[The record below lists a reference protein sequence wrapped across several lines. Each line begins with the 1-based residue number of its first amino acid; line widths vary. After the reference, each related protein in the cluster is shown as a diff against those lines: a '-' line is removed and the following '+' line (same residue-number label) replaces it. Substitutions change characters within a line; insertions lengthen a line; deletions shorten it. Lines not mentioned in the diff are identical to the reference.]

1 MRILKF
7 KKFNDK
13 RGSLFFNF
21 YKDFD
26 FKIRRIYFIKNFNKL
41 SRVIMQENLK
51 KLYVCVNGKIEIS
64 IESKK
69 FKKINLYTGESLKV
83 ECYTWISVRG
93 YKGSIC
99 LVLDSLD
106 YKEEHYI
113 RNKKEFLNI
122 INKKNEMINLFKVF
136 IPKNIHLK
144 LKKLL
149 KLDICLKVKFQNY
162 FKKKFQNL

>member
-41 SRVIMQENLK
+41 SRGNHARKFGK

-64 IESKK
+64 VESKK
-69 FKKINLYTGESLKV
+69 FKKKINLYTGESLKV
-83 ECYTWISVRG
+83 ESYTWISIRG

-106 YKEEHYI
+106 YKEKHYI

-122 INKKNEMINLFKVF
+122 INKKKRNDKSF
-136 IPKNIHLK
+136 
-144 LKKLL
+144 
-149 KLDICLKVKFQNY
+149 
-162 FKKKFQNL
+162 